1 MSRKDPKTYAS
12 KPLVDFLQIIGV
24 CAFAVAQPIYAL
36 MSKNGEFF
44 VAHRSSPLDLVVLA
58 VLLALGVPTVLIL
71 LSTWPLRSALVFV
84 RHCTR
89 SFCWRR
95 LLSLFCL
102 S

>member
-44 VAHRSSPLDLVVLA
+44 VAHRHW
-58 VLLALGVPTVLIL
+58 I
-71 LSTWPLRSALVFV
+71 
-84 RHCTR
+84 
-89 SFCWRR
+89 
-95 LLSLFCL
+95 
-102 S
+102 